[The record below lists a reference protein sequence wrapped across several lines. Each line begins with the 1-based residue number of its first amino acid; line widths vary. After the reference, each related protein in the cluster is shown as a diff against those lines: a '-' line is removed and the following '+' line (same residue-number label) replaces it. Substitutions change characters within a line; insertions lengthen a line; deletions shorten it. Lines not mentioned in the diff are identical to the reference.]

1 MKGTSHTY
9 IARTRNGLIYRP
21 MGEKLPKGWKRAMI
35 RTESVLDVAAAIG
48 LAALLAGGMLLAVI
62 GAIWLLGK
70 AGVL

>member
-1 MKGTSHTY
+1 
-9 IARTRNGLIYRP
+9 
-21 MGEKLPKGWKRAMI
+21 MGEKLPKGWKRAVI

-62 GAIWLLGK
+62 GAIWMLGK